1 VLSAASLTGACT
13 IRGDEFRCV
22 QSILRVAQ
30 VQRLFLP
37 NVSGLDSPASGVGCL
52 AIRRMKNSAEM
63 VLKKKK
69 QGAAP
74 C

>member
-1 VLSAASLTGACT
+1 VGS
-13 IRGDEFRCV
+13 R
-22 QSILRVAQ
+22 
-30 VQRLFLP
+30 
-37 NVSGLDSPASGVGCL
+37 ASGVGCL